1 MQIKYPYSLPIHFT
15 CSKLRVKHRVILLNF
30 NFHKV
35 KNFSFLT
42 NIFIVL
48 NNTKMSFLT
57 RSVVRLIGISSAHNL
72 SKNIGSQ
79 WSAVPLS
86 RSLAFLSTPLRM
98 NSNNQMKHT
107 NLCSCGCG
115 IHGMHTKVSLSL
127 NVNHTVGSNPSVE
140 EQQSDKL
147 TSKPDFEVDVK
158 IGSKTLS
165 FSCQYT
171 PEENLEGEDVVD
183 DKFGISEVTIY
194 DGEWEEKIYGVSGD
208 ILDGVMYDLLMNYLD
223 ERGINNDFIEK
234 MAEICTNHE
243 HSLYVNMLEKIE
255 NFVKRK

>member
-1 MQIKYPYSLPIHFT
+1 
-15 CSKLRVKHRVILLNF
+15 
-30 NFHKV
+30 
-35 KNFSFLT
+35 
-42 NIFIVL
+42 
-48 NNTKMSFLT
+48 MSFLT
-57 RSVVRLIGISSAHNL
+57 RNAVRLIGISSAHNL

-79 WSAVPLS
+79 WSAVPFS

-107 NLCSCGCG
+107 SLCSCGCG
-115 IHGMHTKVSLSL
+115 IHGMHTKGDKELAEFLREEITAEKKNVLSLPSALGEFTIKRDHAELTLSKNFNDEVVSVSL

-140 EQQSDKL
+140 EEQDDKL

-158 IGSKTLS
+158 IGSKILS

-171 PEENLEGEDVVD
+171 PEENIEGGDVVD
-183 DKFGISEVTIY
+183 DKFGISEITIY
-194 DGEWEEKIYGVSGD
+194 DGEWEEKNYCVSGD

-223 ERGINNDFIEK
+223 ERGVNNDFIEK
-234 MAEICTNHE
+234 LGGICTNYE
-243 HSLYVNMLEKIE
+243 HSLYVNMLEKLE